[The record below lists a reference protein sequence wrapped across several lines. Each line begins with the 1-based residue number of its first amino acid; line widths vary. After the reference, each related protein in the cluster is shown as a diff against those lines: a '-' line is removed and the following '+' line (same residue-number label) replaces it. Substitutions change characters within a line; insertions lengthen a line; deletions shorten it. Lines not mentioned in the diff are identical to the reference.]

1 MSVSRLRSDNS
12 GCDDKRSL
20 ANDRVDQIPSIVV
33 AYGAMRARLVCA
45 IDDSSGIPIV
55 APARPDVVR

>member
-12 GCDDKRSL
+12 GCDEERSL

-33 AYGAMRARLVCA
+33 AYGAMRARLSTPLMIRRA
-45 IDDSSGIPIV
+45 FRSSHP
-55 APARPDVVR
+55 PDPM